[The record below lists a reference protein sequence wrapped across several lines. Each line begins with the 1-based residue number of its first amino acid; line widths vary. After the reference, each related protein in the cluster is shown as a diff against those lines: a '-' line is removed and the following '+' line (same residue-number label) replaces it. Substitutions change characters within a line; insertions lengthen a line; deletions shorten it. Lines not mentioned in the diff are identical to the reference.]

1 MACPAGQKIRFEKVY
16 AFSTKNITN
25 NLIKSRFDS
34 NKVIIKKQKQRG
46 AKNPMKILMVTMSM
60 NIGGAETHILE
71 LCRELRRMNHH
82 VTLASFGGVYAE
94 EAAQCGV
101 VNVQLPLHTKKPG
114 AVMEAYRGLEKLIQV
129 GNFDLV
135 HAHARIPAFIT
146 GLLWD
151 RLRLGD
157 DSRKFRFV
165 TTAHLNFSVNPLWRK
180 ISRWGERVMCV
191 SEDIGDY
198 LVDEYGYPRDRIHCT
213 INGVDCV
220 KFSPDVSPKPVLDQW
235 KLDPQHRRIVY
246 MSRLD
251 ADRADPAYRLLN
263 IAPRLAEK
271 YPDTDLIIVG
281 GGTELDAITQKADE
295 VNKKLGRKLVIV
307 TGAVSNTNEYC
318 AAADVFVGVS
328 RSLLEAMAAQKP
340 VIAAGNQGSLGIFD
354 ETKITDAVNTNFC
367 CRGFDPATEEDLL
380 RDLSALLDESPEK
393 LREMGRF
400 NRAFIEENYTA
411 ARMARDYID
420 MYEQLL
426 ASPVPFHGDPDV
438 LVSGYYGFG
447 NLGDES
453 LLDIIASSLAKEI
466 PGVKIGALTKNPKA
480 DAPRTGLMCVS
491 RFHFPKVWRVIGK
504 SKLLISGGGSLLQDK
519 TSKRSLGYYA
529 WVIRAAELQKT
540 KTAVLAN
547 GIGPISHLANE
558 RLTAKVVSAAD
569 EVSVRDTDSRNELI
583 RIGVKPEKI
592 RVSADPAFL
601 IRPADED
608 VVAKTMAKLGVSG
621 GFFAVS
627 VRPLGK
633 PEEDPAEN
641 ERVAAELSIA
651 CADAAK
657 EFGLTPVIIP
667 MQPTQ
672 DGRIC
677 AQLHEMLEKAGVKS
691 VIYTPTGA
699 PELIGVLSR
708 AEMVMS
714 MRLHLVIFASSAG
727 VPVIGLSYDPKVNSM
742 LQQLGQ
748 EHCVDLLERKSRK
761 DFAGLAG
768 DVTAHTRAVMENRKE
783 IGEFLEKK
791 AEEMRQLC
799 HEDLAKIRQMLED
812 APAAEKDKREY

>member
-1 MACPAGQKIRFEKVY
+1 
-16 AFSTKNITN
+16 
-25 NLIKSRFDS
+25 
-34 NKVIIKKQKQRG
+34 
-46 AKNPMKILMVTMSM
+46 MKILMVTMSM

-114 AVMEAYRGLEKLIQV
+114 AVLEAYRGLEKLIRV

-151 RLRLGD
+151 RMKLEDG
-157 DSRKFRFV
+157 RKFRFV

-198 LVDEYGYPRDRIHCT
+198 LVGEYGYPRDRIHCT

-220 KFSPDVSPKPVLDQW
+220 KFSPDVSPAPVLEQW
-235 KLDPQHRRIVY
+235 GLDPSRRRIVY

-251 ADRADPAYRLLN
+251 ADRADPAYRLLG
-263 IAPRLAEK
+263 IAPQIAEK

-281 GGTELDAITQKADE
+281 GGTELEAIQAKAGE
-295 VNKKLGRKLVIV
+295 VNKKLGRNTVIV

-328 RSLLEAMAAQKP
+328 RSLLEAMAAEKP

-354 ETKITDAVNTNFC
+354 ESKIADAVNTNFC
-367 CRGFDPATEEDLL
+367 CRGFPQATEDDLM
-380 RDLSALLDESPEK
+380 RDLSALLDRTPEE
-393 LREMGRF
+393 RRGMGRF

-411 ARMARDYID
+411 ARMAKDYVQ

-426 ASPVPFHGDPDV
+426 ASPVPFSGNPDV
-438 LVSGYYGFG
+438 VVSGYYGFG

-453 LLDIIASSLAKEI
+453 LLDVIASSLAKEI
-466 PGVKIGALTKNPKA
+466 PGVKIAALTKNPKA

-491 RFHFPKVWRVIGK
+491 RFRFPSVWRIIGK

-519 TSKRSLGYYA
+519 TSKRSLSYYA
-529 WVIRAAELQKT
+529 WVIRAAEMQKT

-547 GIGPISHLANE
+547 GIGPISYPSNK
-558 RLTAKVVSAAD
+558 RLTAKVISGAD
-569 EVSVRDTDSRNELI
+569 EVSVRDNDSRNELI
-583 RIGVKPEKI
+583 RIGVQAEKI

-601 IRPADED
+601 IRPADEEA
-608 VVAKTMAKLGVSG
+608 VAKTMAGLGVKG

-633 PEEDPAEN
+633 PEEDAAEN
-641 ERVAAELSIA
+641 ECVIREIA
-651 CADAAK
+651 SACGKIADQS
-657 EFGLTPVIIP
+657 GLTPVIIP
-667 MQPTQ
+667 MQEVQ

-677 AQLHEMLEKAGVKS
+677 ESLHEMLKDK
-691 VIYTPTGA
+691 GA
-699 PELIGVLSR
+699 VLYRPGNAPQLIGVLAH

-748 EHCVDLLERKSRK
+748 EHCVDLVERKNQK
-761 DFAGLAG
+761 NITGLAEEITSHAESVMK
-768 DVTAHTRAVMENRKE
+768 DRAG
-783 IGEFLEKK
+783 IGEFLAAK
-791 AEEMRQLC
+791 AEEMRTLC
-799 HEDLAKIRQMLED
+799 HEDFARIREMM
-812 APAAEKDKREY
+812 K

>member
-1 MACPAGQKIRFEKVY
+1 
-16 AFSTKNITN
+16 
-25 NLIKSRFDS
+25 
-34 NKVIIKKQKQRG
+34 
-46 AKNPMKILMVTMSM
+46 MKILMVTMSM

-71 LCRELRRMNHH
+71 LCRELRRMNHD

-94 EAAQCGV
+94 EASRCGV

-114 AVMEAYRGLEKLIQV
+114 AVLEAYRGLEKLIRV

-151 RLRLGD
+151 RLKLD
-157 DSRKFRFV
+157 NNRKFRFV

-191 SEDIGDY
+191 SEDIGEY
-198 LVDEYGYPRDRIHCT
+198 LVSEYSYPRDRIHYT

-220 KFSPDVSPKPVLDQW
+220 KFSPDVSPAPVLEQW
-235 KLDPQHRRIVY
+235 GLDPSRRRIVY

-251 ADRADPAYRLLN
+251 ADRADPAYRLLG
-263 IAPRLAEK
+263 IAPELAEK

-281 GGTELDAITQKADE
+281 GGTELEAIQAKAGE
-295 VNKKLGRKLVIV
+295 VNKKLGRDFVIV

-328 RSLLEAMAAQKP
+328 RSLLEAMAAEKP

-354 ETKITDAVNTNFC
+354 ESKITDAVNTNFC
-367 CRGFDPATEEDLL
+367 CRGFDPAMEDDLM
-380 RDLSALLDESPEK
+380 RDLSELLDADPEK

-411 ARMARDYID
+411 ARMARDYCG

-438 LVSGYYGFG
+438 VVSGYYGFG

-466 PGVKIGALTKNPKA
+466 PGVKIAALTKNPGS

-491 RFHFPKVWRVIGK
+491 RFRFPKVWRVIGK

-519 TSKRSLGYYA
+519 TSKRSLSYYA
-529 WVIRAAELQKT
+529 WVIRAAEKQKT

-547 GIGPISHLANE
+547 GIGPITHPSNR
-558 RLTAKVVSAAD
+558 RLTAKVISDAD
-569 EVSVRDTDSRNELI
+569 VVSVRDADSRSELI
-583 RIGVKPEKI
+583 RIGVNSEKI

-601 IRPADED
+601 IRPASEES
-608 VVAKTMAKLGVSG
+608 VAKTMAKLGVNG

-633 PEEDPAEN
+633 PDEDTAEN
-641 ERVAAELSIA
+641 ECVICEIAAACGRIA
-651 CADAAK
+651 
-657 EFGLTPVIIP
+657 ETSGLTPLIIP
-667 MQPTQ
+667 MQEVQ

-677 AQLHEMLEKAGVKS
+677 ESLCSLLKDCGAVMYRPGN
-691 VIYTPTGA
+691 A
-699 PELIGVLSR
+699 PELIGVLSH
-708 AEMVMS
+708 AEMVMG

-742 LQQLGQ
+742 LRQLGQ
-748 EHCVDLLERKSRK
+748 DHCVDLAERKNQK
-761 DFAGLAG
+761 NFTGLAEEI
-768 DVTAHTRAVMENRKE
+768 ASHAEAVMKDRSE
-783 IGEFLEKK
+783 IGEFLEAK
-791 AEEMRQLC
+791 AEEMRCLC
-799 HEDLAKIRQMLED
+799 REDFTGIRTMLN
-812 APAAEKDKREY
+812 

>member
-1 MACPAGQKIRFEKVY
+1 
-16 AFSTKNITN
+16 
-25 NLIKSRFDS
+25 
-34 NKVIIKKQKQRG
+34 
-46 AKNPMKILMVTMSM
+46 MKILMVTMSM

-114 AVMEAYRGLEKLIQV
+114 AVLEAYRGLEKLIRV

-151 RLRLGD
+151 RMKLEDG
-157 DSRKFRFV
+157 RKFRFV

-191 SEDIGDY
+191 SEDIGEY
-198 LVDEYGYPRDRIHCT
+198 LVSEYGFPRDRIHYT

-220 KFSPDVSPKPVLDQW
+220 KFSPDVSPAPVLEQW
-235 KLDPQHRRIVY
+235 GLDPSRRRIVY

-251 ADRADPAYRLLN
+251 ADRADPAYRLLG
-263 IAPRLAEK
+263 IAPELAEK

-281 GGTELDAITQKADE
+281 GGTELEAIQAKAGE
-295 VNKKLGRKLVIV
+295 VNKKLGRNTVIV

-328 RSLLEAMAAQKP
+328 RSLLEAMAAEKP

-354 ETKITDAVNTNFC
+354 ESKIADGVNTNFC
-367 CRGFDPATEEDLL
+367 CRGFPQATEDDLM
-380 RDLSALLDESPEK
+380 RDLSALLDADPEK
-393 LREMGRF
+393 LCEMGRF

-411 ARMARDYID
+411 ARMARDYTA

-426 ASPVPFHGDPDV
+426 ASPVPFRGDPDV
-438 LVSGYYGFG
+438 VVSGYYGFG

-453 LLDIIASSLAKEI
+453 LLDVISSSLAKEV
-466 PGVKIGALTKNPKA
+466 PGVKIAALTKKPKA

-491 RFHFPKVWRVIGK
+491 RFRFPKVWRIIGK
-504 SKLLISGGGSLLQDK
+504 SKLLISGGGSLLQDI
-519 TSKRSLGYYA
+519 TSKRSLTYYA
-529 WVIRAAELQKT
+529 WVIRAAERQKT
-540 KTAVLAN
+540 RVAVLAN
-547 GIGPISHLANE
+547 GIGPITYPSNE
-558 RLTAKVVSAAD
+558 KLTAKVISAAD
-569 EVSVRDTDSRNELI
+569 EVSVRDCDSGTELI
-583 RIGVKPEKI
+583 RIGVDPGKI
-592 RVSADPAFL
+592 RISADPAFL

-608 VVAKTMAKLGVSG
+608 AVAKTMAALGVKG

-627 VRPLGK
+627 VRPHGK
-633 PEEDPAEN
+633 PDEDAAEN
-641 ERVAAELSIA
+641 QQVIRETASACGALAERY
-651 CADAAK
+651 
-657 EFGLTPVIIP
+657 GLTPVIIP
-667 MQPTQ
+667 MQEVQ

-677 AQLHEMLEKAGVKS
+677 ESLCDMLKDHGA
-691 VIYTPTGA
+691 VIYRPGNA
-699 PELIGVLSR
+699 SLLIGVL
-708 AEMVMS
+708 AHAQMVMG

-742 LQQLGQ
+742 LRQLGQ
-748 EHCVDLLERKSRK
+748 EHCVDLVGRKKRK
-761 DFAGLAG
+761 DFAGLAEEIVNHA
-768 DVTAHTRAVMENRKE
+768 DSVMADRDA
-783 IGEFLEKK
+783 IGKLLAAK
-791 AEEMRQLC
+791 AEEMRTRC
-799 HEDLAKIRQMLED
+799 REDFARIREMI
-812 APAAEKDKREY
+812 K

>member
-1 MACPAGQKIRFEKVY
+1 
-16 AFSTKNITN
+16 
-25 NLIKSRFDS
+25 
-34 NKVIIKKQKQRG
+34 
-46 AKNPMKILMVTMSM
+46 MKILMVTMSM

-71 LCRELRRMNHH
+71 LCRELRQMNHH
-82 VTLASFGGVYAE
+82 VTLASFGGIYAE
-94 EAAQCGV
+94 EAAQFGV

-114 AVMEAYRGLEKLIQV
+114 AVLEAYRGLEKLIRV

-151 RLRLGD
+151 RMKLENG
-157 DSRKFRFV
+157 RKFRFV

-198 LVDEYGYPRDRIHCT
+198 LVSEYKYPRDRIHYT
-213 INGVDCV
+213 INGVDCT
-220 KFSPDVSPKPVLDQW
+220 KFSPDVSAAPVLEQW
-235 KLDPQHRRIVY
+235 NLDPRRRRIVY

-263 IAPRLAEK
+263 IAPGLAEK

-281 GGTELDAITQKADE
+281 GGTELDTMKEKARAIND
-295 VNKKLGRKLVIV
+295 KLGRNFVIV

-328 RSLLEAMAAQKP
+328 RSLLEAMAAEKP

-354 ETKITDAVNTNFC
+354 ENKITDAVNTNFC
-367 CRGFDPATEEDLL
+367 CRGFDQATEDDLM
-380 RDLSALLDESPEK
+380 RDLSVLLDASPEK
-393 LREMGRF
+393 LRNMGQF

-411 ARMARDYID
+411 ARMAKDYVR

-426 ASPVPFHGDPDV
+426 ASPVPFNGAPDV
-438 LVSGYYGFG
+438 VVSGYYGFG

-453 LLDIIASSLAKEI
+453 LLDVIASSLAKEI
-466 PGVKIGALTKNPKA
+466 PGVKIAALTKNPKA

-491 RFHFPKVWRVIGK
+491 RFRFPRVWRVIGR

-529 WVIRAAELQKT
+529 WVIRAAEIQKT

-547 GIGPISHLANE
+547 GIGPISYPGNE
-558 RLTAKVVSAAD
+558 RLTHRVISGAD
-569 EVSVRDTDSRNELI
+569 EVSVRDCDSRNELI
-583 RIGVKPEKI
+583 RIGVQPEKI
-592 RVSADPAFL
+592 RISADPAFL
-601 IRPADED
+601 IRPADEEI
-608 VVAKTMAKLGVSG
+608 VTKTMAGLGVKG

-633 PEEDPAEN
+633 PDEDAEEND
-641 ERVAAELSIA
+641 RVIWEIAAACVKIA
-651 CADAAK
+651 DGS
-657 EFGLTPVIIP
+657 GLTPVIIP
-667 MQPTQ
+667 MQEVQ

-677 AQLHEMLEKAGVKS
+677 ESLCGMLEDK
-691 VIYTPTGA
+691 GA
-699 PELIGVLSR
+699 VLYRPGNASELIGVLAH

-748 EHCVDLLERKSRK
+748 SHCLDLVERKTRK
-761 DFAGLAG
+761 DFTGLAG
-768 DVTAHTRAVMENRKE
+768 EITAHADSVMADRRE

-791 AEEMRQLC
+791 AEEMRALC
-799 HEDLAKIRQMLED
+799 HEDFARIRKMI
-812 APAAEKDKREY
+812 

>member
-1 MACPAGQKIRFEKVY
+1 
-16 AFSTKNITN
+16 
-25 NLIKSRFDS
+25 
-34 NKVIIKKQKQRG
+34 
-46 AKNPMKILMVTMSM
+46 MKILMVTMSM

-71 LCRELRRMNHH
+71 LCRELRQMNHH

-114 AVMEAYRGLEKLIQV
+114 AVLEAYRGLEKLIRV

-151 RLRLGD
+151 RMKLEDG
-157 DSRKFRFV
+157 RKFRFV

-191 SEDIGDY
+191 SEDIGEY
-198 LVDEYGYPRDRIHCT
+198 LVSEYGFPRDRIHYT

-220 KFSPDVSPKPVLDQW
+220 KFSPDVSPAPVLEQW
-235 KLDPQHRRIVY
+235 GLDPSRRRIVY

-251 ADRADPAYRLLN
+251 ADRADPAYRLLG
-263 IAPRLAEK
+263 IAPELAEK

-281 GGTELDAITQKADE
+281 GGTELEAIQAKAGE
-295 VNKKLGRKLVIV
+295 VNKKLGRNTVIV

-328 RSLLEAMAAQKP
+328 RSLLEAMAAEKP

-354 ETKITDAVNTNFC
+354 ESKIADGVNTNFC
-367 CRGFDPATEEDLL
+367 CRGFPQATEDDLM
-380 RDLSALLDESPEK
+380 RDLSALLDADPEK
-393 LREMGRF
+393 LCEMGRF

-411 ARMARDYID
+411 ARMARDYTA

-426 ASPVPFHGDPDV
+426 ASPVPFRGDPDV
-438 LVSGYYGFG
+438 VVSGYYGFG

-453 LLDIIASSLAKEI
+453 LLDVISSSLAKEV
-466 PGVKIGALTKNPKA
+466 PGVKIAALTKKPKA

-491 RFHFPKVWRVIGK
+491 RFRFPKVWRIIGK
-504 SKLLISGGGSLLQDK
+504 SKLLISGGGSLLQDI
-519 TSKRSLGYYA
+519 TSKRSLTYYA
-529 WVIRAAELQKT
+529 WVIRAAERQKT
-540 KTAVLAN
+540 RVAVLAN
-547 GIGPISHLANE
+547 GIGPITYPSNE
-558 RLTAKVVSAAD
+558 KLTAKVISAAD
-569 EVSVRDTDSRNELI
+569 EVSVRDCDSGTELI
-583 RIGVKPEKI
+583 RIGVDPGKI
-592 RVSADPAFL
+592 RISADPAFL

-608 VVAKTMAKLGVSG
+608 AVAKTMAALGVKG

-633 PEEDPAEN
+633 PDEDAAEN
-641 ERVAAELSIA
+641 QQVIRETASACGALAERY
-651 CADAAK
+651 
-657 EFGLTPVIIP
+657 GLTPVIIP
-667 MQPTQ
+667 MQEVQ

-677 AQLHEMLEKAGVKS
+677 ESLCDMLKDHGA
-691 VIYTPTGA
+691 VIYRPGNA
-699 PELIGVLSR
+699 SLLIGVL
-708 AEMVMS
+708 AHAQMVMG

-742 LQQLGQ
+742 LRQLGQ
-748 EHCVDLLERKSRK
+748 EHCVDLVGRKKRK
-761 DFAGLAG
+761 DFAGLAEEIVNHA
-768 DVTAHTRAVMENRKE
+768 DSVMADRDA
-783 IGEFLEKK
+783 IGKLLAAK
-791 AEEMRQLC
+791 AEEMRTRC
-799 HEDLAKIRQMLED
+799 REDFARIREMI
-812 APAAEKDKREY
+812 K

>member
-1 MACPAGQKIRFEKVY
+1 
-16 AFSTKNITN
+16 
-25 NLIKSRFDS
+25 
-34 NKVIIKKQKQRG
+34 
-46 AKNPMKILMVTMSM
+46 MKILMVTMSM

-114 AVMEAYRGLEKLIQV
+114 AVLEAYRGLEKLIRV

-151 RLRLGD
+151 RMKLEDG
-157 DSRKFRFV
+157 RKFRFV

-191 SEDIGDY
+191 SEDIGEY
-198 LVDEYGYPRDRIHCT
+198 LVSEYGFPRDRIHYT

-220 KFSPDVSPKPVLDQW
+220 KFSPDVSPAPVLEQW
-235 KLDPQHRRIVY
+235 GLDPSRRRIVY

-251 ADRADPAYRLLN
+251 ADRADPAYRLLG
-263 IAPRLAEK
+263 IAPELAEK

-281 GGTELDAITQKADE
+281 GGTELEAIQAKAGE
-295 VNKKLGRKLVIV
+295 VNKKLGRNTVIV

-328 RSLLEAMAAQKP
+328 RSLLEAMAAEKP

-354 ETKITDAVNTNFC
+354 ESKIADGVNTNFC
-367 CRGFDPATEEDLL
+367 CRGFPQATEDDLM
-380 RDLSALLDESPEK
+380 RDLSALLDADPEK
-393 LREMGRF
+393 LCEMGRF

-411 ARMARDYID
+411 ARMARDYTA

-426 ASPVPFHGDPDV
+426 ASPVPFRGDPDV
-438 LVSGYYGFG
+438 VVSGYYGFG

-453 LLDIIASSLAKEI
+453 LLDVISSSLAKEV
-466 PGVKIGALTKNPKA
+466 PGVKIAALTKKPKA

-491 RFHFPKVWRVIGK
+491 RFRFPKVWRIIGK
-504 SKLLISGGGSLLQDK
+504 SKLLISGGGSLLQDI
-519 TSKRSLGYYA
+519 TSKRSLTYYA
-529 WVIRAAELQKT
+529 WVIRAAERQKT
-540 KTAVLAN
+540 RVAVLAN
-547 GIGPISHLANE
+547 GIGPITYPSNE
-558 RLTAKVVSAAD
+558 KLTAKVISAAD
-569 EVSVRDTDSRNELI
+569 EVSVRDCDSGTELI
-583 RIGVKPEKI
+583 RIGVDPGKI
-592 RVSADPAFL
+592 RISADPAFL

-608 VVAKTMAKLGVSG
+608 AVAKTMAALGVKG

-633 PEEDPAEN
+633 PDEDAAEN
-641 ERVAAELSIA
+641 QQVIRETASACGALAERY
-651 CADAAK
+651 
-657 EFGLTPVIIP
+657 GLTPVIIP
-667 MQPTQ
+667 MQEVQ

-677 AQLHEMLEKAGVKS
+677 ESLCDMLKDHGA
-691 VIYTPTGA
+691 VIYRPGNA
-699 PELIGVLSR
+699 SLLIGVL
-708 AEMVMS
+708 AHAQMVMG

-742 LQQLGQ
+742 LRQLGQ
-748 EHCVDLLERKSRK
+748 EHCVDLVGRKKRK
-761 DFAGLAG
+761 DFAGLAEEIVNHA
-768 DVTAHTRAVMENRKE
+768 DSVMADRDA
-783 IGEFLEKK
+783 IGKLLAAK
-791 AEEMRQLC
+791 AEEMRTRC
-799 HEDLAKIRQMLED
+799 REDFARIREMI
-812 APAAEKDKREY
+812 K

>member
-1 MACPAGQKIRFEKVY
+1 
-16 AFSTKNITN
+16 
-25 NLIKSRFDS
+25 
-34 NKVIIKKQKQRG
+34 
-46 AKNPMKILMVTMSM
+46 MKILMVTMSM

-71 LCRELRRMNHH
+71 LCRELRRMNHQ

-114 AVMEAYRGLEKLIQV
+114 AVLEAYRGLEKLIRA

-151 RLRLGD
+151 RMKLEDG
-157 DSRKFRFV
+157 RKFRFV

-198 LVDEYGYPRDRIHCT
+198 LVSEYGFPGDRIHYT

-220 KFSPDVSPKPVLDQW
+220 KFSPDVSPAPVLKQW
-235 KLDPQHRRIVY
+235 GLDPSRRRIVY

-251 ADRADPAYRLLN
+251 ADRADPAYRLLG
-263 IAPRLAEK
+263 IAPQIAEK

-281 GGTELDAITQKADE
+281 GGTELEAIQKKAGE
-295 VNKKLGRKLVIV
+295 VNKKLGRNTVIV

-328 RSLLEAMAAQKP
+328 RSLLEAMAAEKP

-354 ETKITDAVNTNFC
+354 ETKIADGVNTNFC
-367 CRGFDPATEEDLL
+367 CRGFAQATEDDLM
-380 RDLSALLDESPEK
+380 RDLSSLLDRTPEER
-393 LREMGRF
+393 REMGRF

-411 ARMARDYID
+411 ARMARDYTA

-426 ASPVPFHGDPDV
+426 ASPVPFRGNPDV
-438 LVSGYYGFG
+438 VVSGYYGFG

-453 LLDIIASSLAKEI
+453 LLDVIASSLAKEV
-466 PGVKIGALTKNPKA
+466 PGVKIAALTKNPRA

-491 RFHFPKVWRVIGK
+491 RFRFPKVWRIIGR
-504 SKLLISGGGSLLQDK
+504 SKLLISGGGSLLQDI
-519 TSKRSLGYYA
+519 TSKRSLTYYA
-529 WVIRAAELQKT
+529 WVIRAAEQQKT
-540 KTAVLAN
+540 RVAVLAN
-547 GIGPISHLANE
+547 GIGPITYPSNE
-558 RLTAKVVSAAD
+558 KLTAKVISAAD
-569 EVSVRDTDSRNELI
+569 EVSVRDCDSGNELI
-583 RIGVKPEKI
+583 RIGVDPGKI

-608 VVAKTMAKLGVSG
+608 AVAKTMAALGVKG

-633 PEEDPAEN
+633 PDEDAAEN
-641 ERVAAELSIA
+641 QQVIRETASACRDLAERY
-651 CADAAK
+651 
-657 EFGLTPVIIP
+657 GLTPVIIP
-667 MQPTQ
+667 MQEVQ

-677 AQLHEMLEKAGVKS
+677 ESLCAMLQDHGA
-691 VIYTPTGA
+691 VIYRPGNA
-699 PELIGVLSR
+699 SLLIGVLAR
-708 AEMVMS
+708 AQMVMG

-742 LQQLGQ
+742 LRQLGQ
-748 EHCVDLLERKSRK
+748 EHCVDLLERKKRK
-761 DFAGLAG
+761 DFTGLAEEIA
-768 DVTAHTRAVMENRKE
+768 AHADGVMADRDA
-783 IGEFLEKK
+783 IGAMLEAK
-791 AEEMRQLC
+791 ADEMRTRC
-799 HEDLAKIRQMLED
+799 REDFARIREMIQ
-812 APAAEKDKREY
+812 

>member
-1 MACPAGQKIRFEKVY
+1 
-16 AFSTKNITN
+16 
-25 NLIKSRFDS
+25 
-34 NKVIIKKQKQRG
+34 
-46 AKNPMKILMVTMSM
+46 MKILMVTMSM

-71 LCRELRRMNHH
+71 LCRELRRMNHQ

-94 EAAQCGV
+94 EAAACGV

-114 AVMEAYRGLEKLIQV
+114 AVMEAYRGLEKLIRV
-129 GNFDLV
+129 GDFDLV

-151 RLRLGD
+151 RMRLENN
-157 DSRKFRFV
+157 RKFRFV
-165 TTAHLNFSVNPLWRK
+165 TTAHLNFSVNPLWRR

-198 LVDEYGYPRDRIHCT
+198 LVEEYGYTRERIHCT

-220 KFSPDVSPKPVLDQW
+220 KFSADISPKPVLDQW
-235 KLDPQHRRIVY
+235 KLNPDHRRIVY
-246 MSRLD
+246 MSRMD

-263 IAPRLAEK
+263 IAPDLAQR
-271 YPDTDLIIVG
+271 YPDTELILVG
-281 GGTELDAITQKADE
+281 GGTELDAIKQKSDE
-295 VNKKLGRKLVIV
+295 VNKKLGRDYVIV

-328 RSLLEAMAAQKP
+328 RSLLEAMAAEKP

-354 ETKITDAVNTNFC
+354 ESKIPDAVNTNFC
-367 CRGFDPATEEDLL
+367 CRGFERASEEDLM
-380 RDLSALLDESPEK
+380 RDLSCLLDESPEK
-393 LREMGRF
+393 LAEMGRF

-411 ARMARDYID
+411 SRMARDYIE

-466 PGVKIGALTKNPKA
+466 PGVKIAALTKNPKA

-491 RFHFPKVWRVIGK
+491 RFHFPKVWKVIGR
-504 SKLLISGGGSLLQDK
+504 SGLLISGGGSLLQDK
-519 TSKRSLGYYA
+519 TSRRSLTYYA
-529 WVIRAAELQKT
+529 GIIRAAELRKT
-540 KTAVLAN
+540 KTIVLAN
-547 GIGPISHLANE
+547 GIGPISSPSNQ
-558 RLTAKVVSAAD
+558 RLTAKVIGAAD
-569 EVSVRDTDSRNELI
+569 EVSVRDNDSRAELI
-583 RIGVKPEKI
+583 RIGVDGEKI

-601 IRPADED
+601 IHPADEN
-608 VVAKTMAKLGVSG
+608 VVAKTMAKLGVDG

-633 PEEDPAEN
+633 PEEDPVEN
-641 ERVAAELSIA
+641 ERAAVQLSKV
-651 CADAAK
+651 CAETARK
-657 EFGLTPVIIP
+657 YGLTPVIIP
-667 MQPTQ
+667 MQLTQ

-677 AQLHEMLEKAGVKS
+677 CQLHEMLNREGVKS
-691 VIYTPTGA
+691 VLYTPANA
-699 PELIGVLSR
+699 PELIGVLSG
-708 AEMVMS
+708 AQMVLS

-748 EHCVDLLERKSRK
+748 EHCVDLVERKKRK
-761 DFAGLAG
+761 DFEGLAEE
-768 DVTAHTRAVMENRKE
+768 VTAHIRDVMENRKE
-783 IGEFLEKK
+783 IGEFLTAK
-791 AEEMRQLC
+791 AEEMRRLC
-799 HEDLAKIRQMLED
+799 REDLTRIRMLL
-812 APAAEKDKREY
+812 K